1 MPCMTKLQFKNK
13 WVLVTGASSGLGAE
27 IARQLAANHGANLIL
42 LARRKDKLEQLKSE
56 LEGNTG
62 VKVKLLIAD
71 LSKPGEVD
79 QALDDILADDQLYAA
94 VLNAAITHF
103 GPHRD
108 LSWTE
113 YETMLQTNVN
123 AVVRMTNRL
132 TTYFE
137 NNNHEGGLMIVSS
150 MAALIPIPYQA
161 VYSGT
166 KSFLLGF
173 ATALRFELK
182 NKNFSITVFTP
193 GGIETE
199 MTEGEKFNDLRNWLT
214 PVSQVAKDGL
224 NAFEKRKLTHIPGFS
239 NKMGAFLIKLLGR
252 KFILT
257 RMSSIYKSSL
267 LKSEKSK

>member
-42 LARRKDKLEQLKSE
+42 LARRKYKLEQLKSE
-56 LEGNTG
+56 LEENTG
-62 VKVKLLIAD
+62 NKVRILIAD
-71 LSKPGEVD
+71 LSKPTEVD
-79 QALDDILADDQLYAA
+79 QALKDILTDVQLYAA

-103 GPHRD
+103 GQHRD
-108 LSWTE
+108 LSWDE
-113 YETMLQTNVN
+113 YETMLQTNVH
-123 AVVRMTNRL
+123 AIVRMTNRI
-132 TTYFE
+132 TEHFE
-137 NNNHEGGLMIVSS
+137 NNNREGGLMIVSS

-224 NAFEKRKLTHIPGFS
+224 NAFQKRKLTAIPGFS
-239 NKMGAFLIKLLGR
+239 NRMGNLLFKIAGR
-252 KFILT
+252 KFVLKQMA
-257 RMSSIYKSSL
+257 RIYRKSL
-267 LKSEKSK
+267 FNR

>member
-1 MPCMTKLQFKNK
+1 MTKLQFKNK

-27 IARQLAANHGANLIL
+27 IARQLATKHGANLIL

-56 LEGNTG
+56 LEGNHK
-62 VKVKLLIAD
+62 VKVKILIAD

-79 QALDDILADDQLYAA
+79 QALENILAEEQLYAA

-108 LSWTE
+108 LSWET

-132 TTYFE
+132 TEHFE
-137 NNNHEGGLMIVSS
+137 NNKREGGLMIVSS

-173 ATALRFELK
+173 ATALRYELQ

-224 NAFEKRKLTHIPGFS
+224 NAFQKQKLTVIPGFS
-239 NKMGAFLIKLLGR
+239 NRMGNLLFKIAGR
-252 KFILT
+252 KFILKQMA
-257 RMSSIYKSSL
+257 RIYRKSLFNS
-267 LKSEKSK
+267 